1 MWLCMEGGAKV
12 VAGKSAV
19 AHDDAVVSSG
29 FPASPALLNAR
40 ESSAPVVPLLRRF
53 YEPQVEQLG
62 MSPVAQAGGVTAGGA
77 NQYGRGELWA
87 QQLGESCLVVAHSVT
102 LRSDFALE
110 EESPESLCVA
120 SISCDGV
127 PLCPIPAT
135 PKNLRRNEN
144 VAVFEQG
151 SRTVSHLRAG
161 DQFNSVAVCML
172 PAYFN
177 DLRKCY
183 GKEVARRAL
192 ALMSAPGGVRMGG
205 SEPYVR
211 AALRSLGAVRSAS
224 PAVRRMLARKVDG
237 MMALLALEDYEAH
250 RAFDLQGCAGSARMV
265 AQVRCLV
272 EADPA
277 HAPTVDALAEL
288 AGVSRARLCAVFK
301 QETGESV
308 GAFVTRRRMELACH
322 LLQDETLS
330 IADVAQ
336 ACGYQHQS
344 SFTDAFRRT
353 TGKTPRQW
361 RTTTSAN

>member
-1 MWLCMEGGAKV
+1 MGGC
-12 VAGKSAV
+12 KSRV
-19 AHDDAVVSSG
+19 PVS
-29 FPASPALLNAR
+29 
-40 ESSAPVVPLLRRF
+40 PLLRGF
-53 YEPQVEQLG
+53 YEPQMEQLG
-62 MSPVAQAGGVTAGGA
+62 MNPIARAGGVMASGE
-77 NQYGRGELWA
+77 NHYGSGELWA
-87 QQLGESCLVVAHSVT
+87 QQLGASCLVVAHSVT
-102 LRSDFALE
+102 LLNDFALE

-120 SISCDGV
+120 SITADGV
-127 PLCPIPAT
+127 PFCPIPT
-135 PKNLRRNEN
+135 MPQNLRRCEN

-161 DQFNSVAVCML
+161 NRLNSVAVCML
-172 PAYFN
+172 PTYF
-177 DLRKCY
+177 DELRERY
-183 GKEVARRAL
+183 GDQVARRAH
-192 ALMSAPGGVRMGG
+192 ALMSAPGGVRVGG

-250 RAFDLQGCAGSARMV
+250 RAFDLQGCADSARMV

-288 AGVSRARLCAVFK
+288 VGTSRARLCATFK

-308 GAFVTRRRMELACH
+308 GAFVTRKRMELACR
-322 LLQDETLS
+322 LLQDANLT
-330 IADVAQ
+330 IAAVAQ

-344 SFTDAFRRT
+344 SFTDAFRRET
-353 TGKTPRQW
+353 AKTPRQW
-361 RTTTSAN
+361 RQAAKV